1 MPTPLPVST
10 DFAGSAVT
18 EGGFKTAISNQR
30 AFLAGLLG
38 TTGGVDAAL
47 ATLGAL
53 GGQSAAKTTAYT
65 VVAADRGKVIDCN
78 GTFTLTLTAA
88 ATLGAGFS
96 FIVVNTGSGTI
107 TIDPNASELINGAA
121 TETVTAGNWAI
132 VTCNGTSFRSL
143 ESVAPAAADPS
154 MTLLGTLTTTS
165 GTTQTLGS
173 LNLTNYRYLYI
184 DINGVSFT
192 TGVITMTLGG
202 VACASPTTGASG
214 PANTQKGIVLVDLD
228 SGLVQWSAAGSA
240 IANPSCGASV
250 SSYNNASTSIQFAGG
265 TFDAGTIK
273 VYGVK

>member
-1 MPTPLPVST
+1 MPTPLPAST
-10 DFAGSAVT
+10 DFTGSAVT

-30 AFLAGLLG
+30 TFLAGLLG
-38 TTGGVDAAL
+38 TTGGVDTAL

-53 GGQSAAKTTAYT
+53 GGQSVAKTAAYT

-78 GTFTLTLTAA
+78 GTFTLSLTAA

-132 VTCNGTSFRSL
+132 IACNGTSFRSL

-173 LNLTNYRYLYI
+173 LNLTNYKYLYI

-192 TGVITMTLGG
+192 AGTITMTLGG
-202 VACASPTTGASG
+202 VACAAATAGALG
-214 PANTQKGIVLVDLD
+214 PSNIQKGIVLVDLD
-228 SGLVQWSAAGSA
+228 SGLVQWSAAGAS
-240 IANPSCGASV
+240 IAAAGCGASV